1 MDQYLLP
8 EKMESN
14 DNLVTYTELHTFRY
28 CWVNLNSLV
37 KFKEGPLSQEKL
49 KDKSVAIKKLL

>member
-14 DNLVTYTELHTFRY
+14 LVTYTEMHTFR
-28 CWVNLNSLV
+28 WVNLNSLV
-37 KFKEGPLSQEKL
+37 KFKEGSLSQKKL

>member
-14 DNLVTYTELHTFRY
+14 LVTYTEMHTFRY

-37 KFKEGPLSQEKL
+37 KFKEGSLSQKKL

>member
-8 EKMESN
+8 EKMES
-14 DNLVTYTELHTFRY
+14 NLVTYTELHTFRY

-37 KFKEGPLSQEKL
+37 KFKEGPLSQKKL